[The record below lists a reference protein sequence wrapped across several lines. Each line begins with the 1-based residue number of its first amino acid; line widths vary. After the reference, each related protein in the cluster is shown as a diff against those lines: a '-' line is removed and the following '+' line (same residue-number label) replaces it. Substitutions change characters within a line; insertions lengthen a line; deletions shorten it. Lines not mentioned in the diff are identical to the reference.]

1 MKNALKESLNKQWI
15 MEEDRKEIIKA
26 IAHDL
31 KTPITVI
38 QGHVEVL
45 MEGGVKDPIRVEN
58 I

>member
-15 MEEDRKEIIKA
+15 MEEDRKEMIKA

-45 MEGGVKDPIRVEN
+45 MEGELKILLE
-58 I
+58 